1 MSAKGKRPLGR
12 RASKS
17 FMGKPGLGRQ
27 VREAAMIRIETYQRQ
42 VMAYYNQR
50 ARPRTLKSRDMVF
63 KKAFENTVEPN
74 ARI

>member
-1 MSAKGKRPLGR
+1 MLE
-12 RASKS
+12 ASLDWADK
-17 FMGKPGLGRQ
+17 

-63 KKAFENTVEPN
+63 KKG
-74 ARI
+74 I